1 LCDEPIN
8 NKTTIKEVPMRGVM
22 RRIVLAACAAAL
34 FSGLACAQDYP
45 SRPVKIIVPF
55 PAGGSNDII
64 ARIVAQK
71 LTERSGQNFLVEN
84 RGGAGGN
91 IGAEV
96 VASAEPDGYTLLLTA
111 PPPLTINGSLY
122 KKLPFDP
129 AKAFAP
135 VALIASVPIVLV
147 INPSVQAKNVAEL
160 IALAKAKPGSLNFGS
175 SGIGSTNHL
184 AGELLRSMAG
194 IDIVHV
200 PYRGAAPAMNDL
212 LADQIP
218 FMFDNMPAVLPQV
231 QGKAINAIAVAGAKR
246 AEAMPDVP
254 TVAETVP
261 GFEASSWFGLVAPA
275 KTPAPALAKLSG
287 EIEAILKMP
296 DVKKRLAELGAE
308 PGAVFGDAFGQFMTD
323 ETAKWSKLVKASGA
337 TVD

>member
-1 LCDEPIN
+1 
-8 NKTTIKEVPMRGVM
+8 MRGVW
-22 RRIVLAACAAAL
+22 RRTFLAACAAVL
-34 FSGLACAQDYP
+34 FSGSAGAQDYP

-71 LTERSGQNFLVEN
+71 LTERNGQTFLVEN

-91 IGAEV
+91 IGAET
-96 VASAEPDGYTLLLTA
+96 VATAEPDGYTLLLTA

-147 INPSVQAKNVAEL
+147 VNPSVPAKNVGEL
-160 IALAKAKPGSLNFGS
+160 IALAKAKPGTLNFGS

-184 AGELLRSMAG
+184 AGELLKSVAG

-212 LADQIP
+212 LAGQIP

-231 QGKAINAIAVAGAKR
+231 QGKAINAIAVAGARR
-246 AEAMPDVP
+246 AEALPDVP
-254 TVAETVP
+254 VVAETIP

-275 KTPAPALAKLSG
+275 KTPRPALAKLSG
-287 EIEAILKMP
+287 ELEAILKMA

-308 PGAVFGDAFGQFMTD
+308 PGTVFGEAFGQFMTD
-323 ETAKWSKLVKASGA
+323 ETAKWGKIIKASGA

>member
-1 LCDEPIN
+1 MRAFLVLAFQLLLASSAAAQDFPNRPI
-8 NKTTIKEVPMRGVM
+8 KMIVPYAAGGLPDTMT
-22 RRIVLAACAAAL
+22 RIVQIR
-34 FSGLACAQDYP
+34 AQELLGQP
-45 SRPVKIIVPF
+45 IV
-55 PAGGSNDII
+55 
-64 ARIVAQK
+64 
-71 LTERSGQNFLVEN
+71 VEN

-91 IGAEV
+91 IGAET
-96 VASAEPDGYTLLLTA
+96 VANAESDGYTLLLTA

-135 VALIASVPIVLV
+135 IALIASVPIVLV
-147 INPSVQAKNVAEL
+147 VNPSVQAKNVGEL

-184 AGELLRSMAG
+184 AGELLKSMAG
-194 IDIVHV
+194 VDVVHV

-212 LADQIP
+212 LTGQIP

-231 QGKAINAIAVAGAKR
+231 RGKAINAIAVAGAKR
-246 AEAMPDVP
+246 ADALADVP
-254 TVAETVP
+254 VVADTIP

-287 EIEAILKMP
+287 ELETILKMP
-296 DVKKRLAELGAE
+296 DVSKRLGELGAE
-308 PGAVFGDAFGQFMTD
+308 PGTVFGPAFGQFMAD
-323 ETAKWSKLVKASGA
+323 ETTKWGKLVKASGA
-337 TVD
+337 TVE

>member
-1 LCDEPIN
+1 
-8 NKTTIKEVPMRGVM
+8 MRGVW
-22 RRIVLAACAAAL
+22 RRTFLAACAAVL
-34 FSGLACAQDYP
+34 FSGSAGAQDYP

-71 LTERSGQNFLVEN
+71 LTERNGQTFLVEN

-91 IGAEV
+91 IGAET
-96 VASAEPDGYTLLLTA
+96 VATAEPDGYTLLLTA

-147 INPSVQAKNVAEL
+147 VNPSVPAKNVGEL
-160 IALAKAKPGSLNFGS
+160 IALAKAKPGTLNFGS

-184 AGELLRSMAG
+184 AGELLKSMAS

-212 LADQIP
+212 LAGQIP

-231 QGKAINAIAVAGAKR
+231 QGKAINAIAVAGARR
-246 AEAMPDVP
+246 AEALPDVP
-254 TVAETVP
+254 VVAETIP

-275 KTPAPALAKLSG
+275 KTPQPALAKLGG
-287 EIEAILKMP
+287 ELEAILKMA

-308 PGAVFGDAFGQFMTD
+308 PGTVFGEAFGQFMTD
-323 ETAKWSKLVKASGA
+323 ETAKWGKIIKASGA

>member
-1 LCDEPIN
+1 
-8 NKTTIKEVPMRGVM
+8 MRGVM
-22 RRIVLAACAAAL
+22 RRTVLAACAAVL
-34 FSGLACAQDYP
+34 FSGFAGAQDYP
-45 SRPVKIIVPF
+45 SRPVKIVVPF

-71 LTERSGQNFLVEN
+71 LTERNGQTFLVEN

-91 IGAEV
+91 IGAEA

-147 INPSVQAKNVAEL
+147 VNPSVPAKNVGEL
-160 IALAKAKPGSLNFGS
+160 IALAKAKPGTLNFGS

-184 AGELLRSMAG
+184 AGELLKSMAG

-212 LADQIP
+212 LAGQIP

-246 AEAMPDVP
+246 AEALPDVP
-254 TVAETVP
+254 VVAETIP

-287 EIEAILKMP
+287 ELESILKMP

-308 PGAVFGDAFGQFMTD
+308 PGTVFGEAFGRFMTD
-323 ETAKWSKLVKASGA
+323 ETAKWGKIIKASGA